1 MQHLSSKERSVFDSK
16 AAKTPSSPAKGLG
29 SQIPWHGRPASP
41 ARAQEEAIREASF
54 EPQRPQTG
62 ARKWTLS
69 PLNHARSLDIATR
82 PSGCG
87 LHNTSPVQS
96 FPPGSNRNVM
106 SLSNS
111 LTSSSSLGCSEV
123 SDNDVRNLT
132 TASGTSSGSS
142 QLPPRTIGRL
152 WEEAITSQKTQSV
165 LQLLKCGFD
174 VCGDGVEMQRPPL
187 ILAVLTGNTALVKL
201 LLTAGADINCIDNN
215 GFTALHHAAA
225 AGDRSLVKL
234 LLVTG
239 ADLYART
246 KEGLFPMHLATDGPT
261 CQLLSQRLKA
271 DTQNSTHFWMGLPHE
286 SSSGA
291 MVQVD
296 SLSLSA
302 FLQMNTQTQ
311 ENASTSSEETHITC
325 DSSDQGPKRGPMF
338 FRHGSL
344 GQSDFE
350 DGLNNKFLQDCR
362 FSVPSSSNEDF
373 DAKLVKGAEKD
384 FKDNWISSFI
394 DKNAHNNAKQFLG
407 SQNVWLQNPISDKT
421 NSQDSAKA
429 ATLHNGLN
437 PSGGANNDG
446 KDAIKKTLKG
456 SPQECSGNLSTSS
469 FSPLAAG
476 KLESQQGDLRTDNKL
491 LNKSVQGLREGLEPM
506 MDGRFKAQEDF
517 LCARNAS
524 CMTDDQA
531 TSAAEQVSPA
541 RSESELSSSASNS
554 FNSLSCPAQT
564 KVKPVIMS
572 CNTSPGE
579 SFYQKQKAEGECV
592 MPENKGT
599 LKDSDH
605 NLGNALNCDVLSDKG
620 EEFGCSIQ
628 GTTKQEE
635 TSKLFSAEHDDS
647 QMQGKE
653 KKQVKFVAPSEADL
667 ALVRKDWHNAA
678 RAGCVGCGTEG
689 CGGKC
694 LPKQPHG
701 DAEPS
706 TTASSSKSKK
716 CFKKTQMKQTKNFEW
731 KRGELLGEG
740 AYGKVFCGL
749 NQSTGELMAVK
760 QLKFHNMNNDEEKA
774 FNMACLER
782 EISLYKEMRHKHIVS
797 YIDMD
802 KDEEAGYLYIFLE
815 YVSGGSIQSMLERFG
830 PFSEPLVRVYTR
842 QLLLGLEYL
851 HKNRI
856 VHRDIKGGNV
866 LVDSDGVVKLA
877 DFGASKA
884 FHEAT
889 VTDACKSIRGSVFWM
904 APEVIKGDNYGRHAD
919 IWSVGC
925 TVIEMLT
932 AMHPWPAID
941 NSWAAIFQIAKAS
954 SGPPIPET
962 VSNGAKDFLRDCFHL
977 NPKIR
982 PSASQLLAHPFVAKA
997 PELDRKVVF

>member
-1 MQHLSSKERSVFDSK
+1 MQQQLEIANSFGGRESVVW
-16 AAKTPSSPAKGLG
+16 P
-29 SQIPWHGRPASP
+29 R
-41 ARAQEEAIREASF
+41 
-54 EPQRPQTG
+54 
-62 ARKWTLS
+62 
-69 PLNHARSLDIATR
+69 
-82 PSGCG
+82 
-87 LHNTSPVQS
+87 NTSRS
-96 FPPGSNRNVM
+96 RI
-106 SLSNS
+106 
-111 LTSSSSLGCSEV
+111 EV
-123 SDNDVRNLT
+123 
-132 TASGTSSGSS
+132 
-142 QLPPRTIGRL
+142 
-152 WEEAITSQKTQSV
+152 
-165 LQLLKCGFD
+165 
-174 VCGDGVEMQRPPL
+174 
-187 ILAVLTGNTALVKL
+187 
-201 LLTAGADINCIDNN
+201 
-215 GFTALHHAAA
+215 
-225 AGDRSLVKL
+225 RSLVKL

-271 DTQNSTHFWMGLPHE
+271 DRQNSTHSWMGLPHE

-291 MVQVD
+291 VVQVD
-296 SLSLSA
+296 SLPLSA
-302 FLQMNTQTQ
+302 FLHTNTQTQ
-311 ENASTSSEETHITC
+311 ETASTSSEKTHITC
-325 DSSDQGPKRGPMF
+325 DSSDQGPKRGPVF
-338 FRHGSL
+338 FQHGSL

-362 FSVPSSSNEDF
+362 FSAPSSNAASTNEDF
-373 DAKLVKGAEKD
+373 DANLVKGAEKD
-384 FKDNWISSFI
+384 FKDIWMSSFI

-407 SQNVWLQNPISDKT
+407 SQNVWLQNPISDKA

-429 ATLHNGLN
+429 AMLRNELN
-437 PSGGANNDG
+437 PSGGAINDG
-446 KDAIKKTLKG
+446 KDAINKTPKG
-456 SPQECSGNLSTSS
+456 SPQECSGSLPTNS
-469 FSPLAAG
+469 FLPLAAG
-476 KLESQQGDLRTDNKL
+476 KLESQQGDLKTDNKL
-491 LNKSVQGLREGLEPM
+491 LNKSVQGLREGLGPM
-506 MDGRFKAQEDF
+506 MDGHFKAQEDF
-517 LCARNAS
+517 LCTRNAS

-531 TSAAEQVSPA
+531 TSAAEQVSPV

-554 FNSLSCPAQT
+554 FNSLSGPASNTQT
-564 KVKPVIMS
+564 KVKPAIMS
-572 CNTSPGE
+572 CNTSPEE
-579 SFYQKQKAEGECV
+579 SIYQKQKAEAECV

-605 NLGNALNCDVLSDKG
+605 NLGNALNCDVLSEKG

-628 GTTKQEE
+628 GATKQEK
-635 TSKLFSAEHDDS
+635 TSKLFSAEHDDP
-647 QMQGKE
+647 QLQGKE

-678 RAGCVGCGTEG
+678 CAGCVGCGTEG

-694 LPKQPHG
+694 LTKQPHG

-716 CFKKTQMKQTKNFEW
+716 CFKKTQIQTKNFEW

-760 QLKFHNMNNDEEKA
+760 QLKFHNMNNDEETA

-815 YVSGGSIQSMLERFG
+815 YVSGGSIQRFG

-842 QLLLGLEYL
+842 QLLLGLENL

-866 LVDSDGVVKLA
+866 LADSDGVVKLA

-932 AMHPWPAID
+932 AMHALP
-941 NSWAAIFQIAKAS
+941 
-954 SGPPIPET
+954 
-962 VSNGAKDFLRDCFHL
+962 L
-977 NPKIR
+977 N
-982 PSASQLLAHPFVAKA
+982 LLMCNW
-997 PELDRKVVF
+997 